1 MWSEFVGLWKRKV
14 GLACENLDETEE
26 DDDDQSEQLGGREQ
40 VLNFGCSSHAN
51 AVYERQ
57 WG

>member
-1 MWSEFVGLWKRKV
+1 MKKKEEEA
-14 GLACENLDETEE
+14 GLACGNLDETKE
-26 DDDDQSEQLGGREQ
+26 DDDDQSEQLGDREQ

-57 WG
+57 